1 MTLLQLI
8 NQRKEIAKSFTKEFH
23 DEVKKCINDY
33 QVKDQRRETGVT
45 DKHLQKRRYT
55 FNIPY
60 IFATHESLM
69 SSFFESLPDIIITG
83 RSKGDIQVESM
94 LKAMYAYFQDKL
106 DLDEFLNSSAWW
118 FFLIGFVRSTVGYKI
133 EEGTPVPQLDS
144 MGQPMMDE
152 MTGEPIVIPQYDY
165 HDPIVDVD
173 DPLKVYYS
181 PDSEFTISG
190 DKIPYSFVTKLLD
203 PDEVE
208 HTFKQRV
215 EPNAEV
221 DVSDTKTKGK
231 EDLKRCELY
240 FYCGQIPST
249 VEDYAQYFPE
259 MPWEYGKEYYIVT
272 DGKKILHAEEKRK
285 SSKYA
290 RYFNIPREFFGYGIG
305 KTLRDIQ
312 KEISIRKGQKV
323 RFADLHAFPWL
334 AHDSNTQVDQ
344 NAMMDVEKRKPLL
357 YSEKKPEYIMPP
369 NVSDALMKIDE
380 EDRSDAQFISG
391 MLDLSKG
398 AQQTTTVKTATG
410 QQLFAQSQDKRL
422 QKARKIIAKYYREVV
437 IEVFKQA
444 AENWEDEKTII
455 YYDESEQVE
464 VTVQKSLLQEVD
476 FDTDVDFNL
485 DSASVNQDVLSQR
498 WISLFEQAKSVP
510 EVANLPEVWKKTIRE
525 AFKVNN
531 PENYTIEAPVPE
543 ELPPAEMQ
551 QDDLDAQLNGRA
563 LPPQPQTMGE
573 QLAPDGG
580 VQGIYG

>member
-1 MTLLQLI
+1 MTLLQLL
-8 NQRKEIAKSFTKEFH
+8 NQRREIAKSFTKNFH
-23 DEVKKCINDY
+23 DEVKKCIDDY
-33 QVKDQRRETGVT
+33 QVKDTRRETGVT

-69 SSFFESLPDIIITG
+69 ASFFESIPDIIITG
-83 RSKGDIQVESM
+83 RSKGQEATESM

-106 DLDEFLNSSAWW
+106 DFDELLNTSAWW
-118 FFLIGFVRSTVGYKI
+118 FFLVGFVRSTVGYKI
-133 EEGTPVPQLDS
+133 EESGSVPQLDS
-144 MGQPMMDE
+144 DGNPMFDE
-152 MTGEPIVIPQYDY
+152 MGEPVVIPQYSY

-190 DKIPYSFVTKLLD
+190 DAIPYSFVTKLFD
-203 PDEVE
+203 PDEVK
-208 HTFKQRV
+208 HTYGV
-215 EPNAEV
+215 DVAPNAEV
-221 DVSDTKTKGK
+221 DVSDPKMKDK

-240 FYCGQIPST
+240 FYCGQLPST
-249 VEDYAQYFPE
+249 LEDFEKYE
-259 MPWEYGKEYYIVT
+259 LVWEYGKDYYVVS
-272 DGKKILHAEEKRK
+272 DGKQILHAEEKRK

-323 RFADLHAFPWL
+323 RYADMHAFPWL
-334 AHDSNTQVDQ
+334 TVDSATKVDQ
-344 NAMMDVEKRKPLL
+344 NSIMDIEKRKPLI

-369 NVSDALMKIDE
+369 NMSDALLKIDE

-422 QKARKIIAKYYREVV
+422 QKARKIIAKYYRETV

-444 AENWEDEKTII
+444 AENWEDEKTIT
-455 YYDESEQVE
+455 YYDDAQQVE

-485 DSASVNQDVLSQR
+485 DSASVNQDILSQR

-510 EVANLPEVWKKTIRE
+510 EVANLPEVWKKTMRE

-531 PENYTIEAPVPE
+531 PESYTLEQQPMLPPE
-543 ELPPAEMQ
+543 ETPTEETPTE
-551 QDDLDAQLNGRA
+551 
-563 LPPQPQTMGE
+563 PTEPTQPQTLGE
-573 QLAPDGG
+573 QLAPTSGL
-580 VQGIYG
+580 QGIYG

>member
-1 MTLLQLI
+1 MTLLQLL
-8 NQRKEIAKSFTKEFH
+8 NQRREIAKSFTKNFH
-23 DEVKKCINDY
+23 DEVKKCIDDY
-33 QVKDQRRETGVT
+33 QVKDTRRETGVT

-69 SSFFESLPDIIITG
+69 ASFFESIPDIIITG
-83 RSKGDIQVESM
+83 RSKGQEATESM

-106 DLDEFLNSSAWW
+106 DFDELLNTSAWW
-118 FFLIGFVRSTVGYKI
+118 FFLVGFVRSTVGYKI
-133 EEGTPVPQLDS
+133 EESGSVPQLDS
-144 MGQPMMDE
+144 DGNPMFDE
-152 MTGEPIVIPQYDY
+152 MGEPVVIPQYSY

-190 DKIPYSFVTKLLD
+190 DAIPYSFVTKLFD

-208 HTFKQRV
+208 HTYGERV

-221 DVSDTKTKGK
+221 DVSDPKMKDK

-240 FYCGQIPST
+240 FYCGQLPST
-249 VEDYAQYFPE
+249 LEDFEKYE
-259 MPWEYGKEYYIVT
+259 LVWEYGKDYYVVS
-272 DGKKILHAEEKRK
+272 DGKQILHAEEKRK

-323 RFADLHAFPWL
+323 RYADMHAFPWL
-334 AHDSNTQVDQ
+334 TVDSATKVDQ
-344 NAMMDVEKRKPLL
+344 NSIMDIEKRKPLI

-369 NVSDALMKIDE
+369 NMSDALLKIDE

-422 QKARKIIAKYYREVV
+422 QKARKIIAKYYRETV

-444 AENWEDEKTII
+444 AENWEDEKTIT
-455 YYDESEQVE
+455 YYDDAQQVE

-485 DSASVNQDVLSQR
+485 DSASVNQDILSQR

-510 EVANLPEVWKKTIRE
+510 EVANLPEVWKKTMRE

-531 PENYTIEAPVPE
+531 PESYTLEQQPMLPPE
-543 ELPPAEMQ
+543 ETPTEETPTE
-551 QDDLDAQLNGRA
+551 
-563 LPPQPQTMGE
+563 PTEPTQPQTLGE
-573 QLAPDGG
+573 QLAPTSGL
-580 VQGIYG
+580 QGIYG

>member
-1 MTLLQLI
+1 MTLLQLL
-8 NQRKEIAKSFTKEFH
+8 NQRKEIAKSFTKDFH

-33 QVKDQRRETGVT
+33 QVKDQRRETGVI

-69 SSFFESLPDIIITG
+69 ASFFESVPDIIITG
-83 RSKGDIQVESM
+83 RSKTDVKVESM
-94 LKAMYAYFQDKL
+94 LKAMYSYFQDKL
-106 DLDEFLNSSAWW
+106 DLDELLNVSAWW

-133 EEGTPVPQLDS
+133 EEGEPTPQLDS
-144 MGQPMMDE
+144 YDNPMVDEYGQPV
-152 MTGEPIVIPQYDY
+152 VIPQYTY
-165 HDPIVDVD
+165 HDPIVEID
-173 DPLKVYYS
+173 DPTKVYYS

-190 DKIPYSFVTKLLD
+190 NSIPYSFVIKLLD

-208 HTFKQRV
+208 HTYKTRV

-221 DVSDTKTKGK
+221 DVSDPKQKGK
-231 EDLKRCELY
+231 EDLKRCELF
-240 FYCGQIPST
+240 FYCGQLPST
-249 VEDYAQYFPE
+249 VEDFSTHFKTEWQ
-259 MPWEYGKEYYIVT
+259 YGKDYYVIS

-285 SSKYA
+285 TSKYA

-323 RFADLHAFPWL
+323 RYADMHAYPWL
-334 AHDSNTQVDQ
+334 SVDSTTKVDQ
-344 NAMMDVEKRKPLL
+344 NALMDVEKRKPLV

-369 NVSDALMKIDE
+369 NMSDALLKIDE

-422 QKARKIIAKYYREVV
+422 QKARKVIAKYYREIV
-437 IEVFKQA
+437 IEIFKQA
-444 AENWEDEKTII
+444 AENWEKEKSIS
-455 YYDESEQVE
+455 YYDDNEEVE
-464 VTVQKSLLQEVD
+464 TVINKELLQKVD

-485 DSASVNQDVLSQR
+485 DSASVNQDILSQR

-510 EVANLPEVWKKTIRE
+510 EVANLPEVWKKTIKE
-525 AFKVNN
+525 AFKVND
-531 PENYTIEAPVPE
+531 PDNYTQSPQPPMPGFPE
-543 ELPPAEMQ
+543 DQ
-551 QDDLDAQLNGRA
+551 GQDTAANEE
-563 LPPQPQTMGE
+563 LPPQPQTIGE
-573 QLAPDGG
+573 QLAPNSGLQG
-580 VQGIYG
+580 VYG

>member
-1 MTLLQLI
+1 MTLLQLL
-8 NQRKEIAKSFTKEFH
+8 NQRREIAKSFTKSFH
-23 DEVKKCINDY
+23 DEVKKCIDDY
-33 QVKDQRRETGVT
+33 QVKDTRRETGVT

-69 SSFFESLPDIIITG
+69 ASFFESIPDIIITG
-83 RSKGDIQVESM
+83 RSKGNESVESM

-106 DLDEFLNSSAWW
+106 DFDELLNTSAWW
-118 FFLIGFVRSTVGYKI
+118 FFLVGFVRSTVGYKI
-133 EEGTPVPQLDS
+133 EESGSIPQLDS
-144 MGQPMMDE
+144 DGNPMFDE
-152 MTGEPIVIPQYDY
+152 MGEPVVIPQYSY

-190 DKIPYSFVTKLLD
+190 DAIPYSFVTKLFD
-203 PDEVE
+203 PDEVK
-208 HTFKQRV
+208 HTYGV
-215 EPNAEV
+215 DVAPNAEV
-221 DVSDTKTKGK
+221 DVSDPKMKDK

-240 FYCGQIPST
+240 FYCGQLPST
-249 VEDYAQYFPE
+249 LEDFEKYE
-259 MPWEYGKEYYIVT
+259 LVWEYGKDYYVVS
-272 DGKKILHAEEKRK
+272 DGKQILHAEEKRK

-323 RFADLHAFPWL
+323 RYADMHAFPWL
-334 AHDSNTQVDQ
+334 TVDSATKVDQ
-344 NAMMDVEKRKPLL
+344 NSIMDIEKRKPLI

-369 NVSDALMKIDE
+369 NMSDALLKIDE

-422 QKARKIIAKYYREVV
+422 QKARKIIAKYYRETV

-444 AENWEDEKTII
+444 AENWEDEKTIT
-455 YYDESEQVE
+455 YYDDAQQVE

-485 DSASVNQDVLSQR
+485 DSASVNQDILSQR

-510 EVANLPEVWKKTIRE
+510 EVANLPEVWKKTMRE

-531 PENYTIEAPVPE
+531 PESYTLEQQPTELPQ
-543 ELPPAEMQ
+543 ELPPTEQPAE
-551 QDDLDAQLNGRA
+551 
-563 LPPQPQTMGE
+563 PTQPQTLGE
-573 QLAPDGG
+573 QLAPDSGL
-580 VQGIYG
+580 QGIYG

>member
-1 MTLLQLI
+1 MTLLQLL
-8 NQRKEIAKSFTKEFH
+8 NQRREIAKSFTKNFH
-23 DEVKKCINDY
+23 DEVKKCIDDY
-33 QVKDQRRETGVT
+33 QVKDIRRETGVT

-69 SSFFESLPDIIITG
+69 ASFFESIPDIIITG
-83 RSKGDIQVESM
+83 RSKGQEATESM

-106 DLDEFLNSSAWW
+106 DFDELLNTSAWW
-118 FFLIGFVRSTVGYKI
+118 FFLVGFVRSTVGYKI
-133 EEGTPVPQLDS
+133 EESGSVPQLDS
-144 MGQPMMDE
+144 DGNPMFDE
-152 MTGEPIVIPQYDY
+152 VGEPVVIPQYSY

-190 DKIPYSFVTKLLD
+190 DAIPYSFVTKLFD

-208 HTFKQRV
+208 HTYGERV

-221 DVSDTKTKGK
+221 DVSDPKMKDK
-231 EDLKRCELY
+231 QDLKRCELY
-240 FYCGQIPST
+240 FYCGQLPST
-249 VEDYAQYFPE
+249 LDDFEKYEIV
-259 MPWEYGKEYYIVT
+259 WEYGKDYYAVS
-272 DGKKILHAEEKRK
+272 DGKKILHVEEKRK

-290 RYFNIPREFFGYGIG
+290 RYFNVPREFFGYGIG

-323 RFADLHAFPWL
+323 RYADMHAFPWL
-334 AHDSNTQVDQ
+334 AVDAQTKVDQ
-344 NAMMDVEKRKPLL
+344 NSLMDIEKRKPLT

-369 NVSDALMKIDE
+369 NMSDALLKIDE

-422 QKARKIIAKYYREVV
+422 QKARKIIAKYYRETV

-444 AENWEDEKTII
+444 AENWEDEKTIT
-455 YYDESEQVE
+455 YYDDTQQVE
-464 VTVQKSLLQEVD
+464 ITVQKSLLQEVD

-485 DSASVNQDVLSQR
+485 DSASVNQDILSQR

-510 EVANLPEVWKKTIRE
+510 EVANLPEVWKKTMRE

-531 PENYTIEAPVPE
+531 PESYTLEQQPMLPPE
-543 ELPPAEMQ
+543 ETPIETPTEQ
-551 QDDLDAQLNGRA
+551 
-563 LPPQPQTMGE
+563 PIEPTQPQTLGE
-573 QLAPDGG
+573 QLAPTSGL
-580 VQGIYG
+580 QGIYG

>member
-1 MTLLQLI
+1 MTLLQLL
-8 NQRKEIAKSFTKEFH
+8 NQRREIAKSFTKNFH
-23 DEVKKCINDY
+23 DEVKKCIDDY
-33 QVKDQRRETGVT
+33 QVKDTRRETGVT

-69 SSFFESLPDIIITG
+69 ASFFESIPDIIITG
-83 RSKGDIQVESM
+83 RSKGQEATESM

-106 DLDEFLNSSAWW
+106 DFDELLNTSAWW
-118 FFLIGFVRSTVGYKI
+118 FFLVGFVRSTVGYKI
-133 EEGTPVPQLDS
+133 EESGSVPQLDS
-144 MGQPMMDE
+144 DGNPMFDE
-152 MTGEPIVIPQYDY
+152 VGEPVVIPQYSY

-173 DPLKVYYS
+173 DPMKVYYS

-190 DKIPYSFVTKLLD
+190 DAIPYSFVTKLFD

-208 HTFKQRV
+208 HTYGERV

-221 DVSDTKTKGK
+221 DVSDPKMKDK
-231 EDLKRCELY
+231 QDLKRCELY
-240 FYCGQIPST
+240 FYCGQLPST
-249 VEDYAQYFPE
+249 LEDFEKYE
-259 MPWEYGKEYYIVT
+259 IVWEYGKDYYAVS
-272 DGKKILHAEEKRK
+272 DGKKILHVEEKRK

-290 RYFNIPREFFGYGIG
+290 RYFNVPREFFGYGIG

-323 RFADLHAFPWL
+323 RYADMHAFPWL
-334 AHDSNTQVDQ
+334 AVDAQTKVDQ
-344 NAMMDVEKRKPLL
+344 NSLMDIEKRKPLT

-369 NVSDALMKIDE
+369 NMSDALLKIDE

-422 QKARKIIAKYYREVV
+422 QKARKIIAKYYRETV

-444 AENWEDEKTII
+444 AENWEDEKTIT
-455 YYDESEQVE
+455 YYDDTQQVE
-464 VTVQKSLLQEVD
+464 ITVQKSLLQEVD

-485 DSASVNQDVLSQR
+485 DSASVNQDILSQR

-510 EVANLPEVWKKTIRE
+510 EVANLPEVWKKTMRE

-531 PENYTIEAPVPE
+531 PESYTLEQQSMLPPE
-543 ELPPAEMQ
+543 ETPTETPIEQ
-551 QDDLDAQLNGRA
+551 
-563 LPPQPQTMGE
+563 PTEPTQPQTLGE
-573 QLAPDGG
+573 QLAPTSGL
-580 VQGIYG
+580 QGIYG

>member
-1 MTLLQLI
+1 MTLLQLL

-83 RSKGDIQVESM
+83 RSKSDNQVESM

-106 DLDEFLNSSAWW
+106 DLDEFLNISAWW
-118 FFLIGFVRSTVGYKI
+118 FFLVGFVRSTVGYKI
-133 EEGTPVPQLDS
+133 VEESSVPQLDS
-144 MGQPMMDE
+144 MNQPMFDEFGQPV
-152 MTGEPIVIPQYDY
+152 VIPQYSY

-181 PDSEFTISG
+181 PDSEFSVSG
-190 DKIPYSFVTKLLD
+190 DKIPYSFVSKLFD

-208 HTFKQRV
+208 HTFKQKV

-249 VEDYAQYFPE
+249 VEDFNEYFPDT
-259 MPWEYGKEYYIVT
+259 PWEYGKDYYVVT

-290 RYFNIPREFFGYGIG
+290 RYFNVPREFFAYGIG

-323 RFADLHAFPWL
+323 RYADMHAFPWL
-334 AHDSNTQVDQ
+334 SVDSSTKVDQ
-344 NAMMDVEKRKPLL
+344 NALMDIEKRKPLV
-357 YSEKKPEYIMPP
+357 YTDKKPEYILPP

-444 AENWEDEKTII
+444 AENWENEKKIT
-455 YYDESEQVE
+455 YYDDTEQIE
-464 VTVQKSLLQEVD
+464 ITVQKSLLEKVD
-476 FDTDVDFNL
+476 FDTDVDFSL

-510 EVANLPEVWKKTIRE
+510 DVANLPEVWKKTMRE

-531 PENYTIEAPVPE
+531 PENYTLETVPPE
-543 ELPPAEMQ
+543 ELPPEENQ
-551 QDDLDAQLNGRA
+551 QT
-563 LPPQPQTMGE
+563 PEVPEPTQPQTVGE
-573 QLAPDGG
+573 QLAPDSGLQG
-580 VQGIYG
+580 VYG

>member
-1 MTLLQLI
+1 MTLLQLL
-8 NQRKEIAKSFTKEFH
+8 NQRREIAKSFTKSFH
-23 DEVKKCINDY
+23 DEVKKCVDDY
-33 QVKDQRRETGVT
+33 QVKDTRRETGVT

-69 SSFFESLPDIIITG
+69 ASFFESIPDIIITG
-83 RSKGDIQVESM
+83 RSKGQEAVESM

-106 DLDEFLNSSAWW
+106 DFDELLNTSAWW
-118 FFLIGFVRSTVGYKI
+118 FFLVGFVRSTVGYKI
-133 EEGTPVPQLDS
+133 EEDGSIPQLDS
-144 MGQPMMDE
+144 DGNPMYDE
-152 MTGEPIVIPQYDY
+152 MGEPVVIPQYSY

-173 DPLKVYYS
+173 DPLKVCYS

-190 DKIPYSFVTKLLD
+190 DAIPYSFVTKLFD

-208 HTFKQRV
+208 HTYGQRV

-221 DVSDTKTKGK
+221 DVSDPKMKDK

-240 FYCGQIPST
+240 FYCGQLSSN
-249 VEDYAQYFPE
+249 VEDFEKYE
-259 MPWEYGKEYYIVT
+259 LEWVYGKDYYVVS

-290 RYFNIPREFFGYGIG
+290 RYFNVPREFFGYGIG

-323 RFADLHAFPWL
+323 RYADMHAFPWL
-334 AHDSNTQVDQ
+334 AVDAQTKVDQ
-344 NAMMDVEKRKPLL
+344 NSLMDIEKRKPLT

-369 NVSDALMKIDE
+369 NMGDALLKIDE

-422 QKARKIIAKYYREVV
+422 QKARKIIAKYYRETV

-444 AENWEDEKTII
+444 AENWEDEKTIT
-455 YYDESEQVE
+455 YYDDTQQIE

-485 DSASVNQDVLSQR
+485 DSASVNQDILSQR

-510 EVANLPEVWKKTIRE
+510 EVANLPEVWKKTMRE

-531 PENYTIEAPVPE
+531 PESYTLEQLPPE
-543 ELPPAEMQ
+543 ELPPEVSGEST
-551 QDDLDAQLNGRA
+551 DLQ
-563 LPPQPQTMGE
+563 PPQPQTLGE
-573 QLAPDGG
+573 QLAPDSGL
-580 VQGIYG
+580 QGIYG

>member
-1 MTLLQLI
+1 MTLLQLL
-8 NQRKEIAKSFTKEFH
+8 NQRREIAKSFTKNFH
-23 DEVKKCINDY
+23 DEVKKCIDDY
-33 QVKDQRRETGVT
+33 QVKDIRRETGVT

-69 SSFFESLPDIIITG
+69 ASFFESIPDIIITG
-83 RSKGDIQVESM
+83 RSKGQEATESM
-94 LKAMYAYFQDKL
+94 LKAMYSYFQDKL
-106 DLDEFLNSSAWW
+106 DFDELLNTSAWW
-118 FFLIGFVRSTVGYKI
+118 FFLVGFVRSTVGYKI
-133 EEGTPVPQLDS
+133 EESGSVPQLDS
-144 MGQPMMDE
+144 DGNPMFDE
-152 MTGEPIVIPQYDY
+152 VGEPVVIPQYSY

-190 DKIPYSFVTKLLD
+190 DAIPYSFVTKLFD

-208 HTFKQRV
+208 HTYGERV

-221 DVSDTKTKGK
+221 DVSDPKMKDK
-231 EDLKRCELY
+231 QDLKRCELY
-240 FYCGQIPST
+240 FYCGQLPST
-249 VEDYAQYFPE
+249 LEDFEKYE
-259 MPWEYGKEYYIVT
+259 IVWEYGKDYYVVS
-272 DGKKILHAEEKRK
+272 DGKKILHVEEKRK

-290 RYFNIPREFFGYGIG
+290 RYFNVPREFFGYGIG

-323 RFADLHAFPWL
+323 RYADMHAFPWL
-334 AHDSNTQVDQ
+334 AVDAQTKVDQ
-344 NAMMDVEKRKPLL
+344 NSLMDIEKRKPLT

-369 NVSDALMKIDE
+369 NMSDALLKIDE

-422 QKARKIIAKYYREVV
+422 QKARKIIAKYYRETV

-444 AENWEDEKTII
+444 AENWEDEKTIT
-455 YYDESEQVE
+455 YYDDTQQVE
-464 VTVQKSLLQEVD
+464 ITVQKSLLQEVD

-485 DSASVNQDVLSQR
+485 DSASVNQDILSQR

-510 EVANLPEVWKKTIRE
+510 EVANLPEVWKKTMRE

-531 PENYTIEAPVPE
+531 PESYTLEQQPMLPPE
-543 ELPPAEMQ
+543 ETPTETPIEQ
-551 QDDLDAQLNGRA
+551 
-563 LPPQPQTMGE
+563 PTEPTQPQTLGE
-573 QLAPDGG
+573 QLAPTSGL
-580 VQGIYG
+580 QGIYG